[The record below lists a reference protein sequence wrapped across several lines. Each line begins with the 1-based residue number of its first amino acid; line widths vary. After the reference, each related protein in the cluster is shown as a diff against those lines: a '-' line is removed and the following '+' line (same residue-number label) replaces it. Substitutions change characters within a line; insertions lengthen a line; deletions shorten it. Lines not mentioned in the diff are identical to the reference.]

1 MNATHSRGNNVNF
14 TCRTDAGPN
23 NMYVWLRNPIQSSLN
38 GRIDRDCEYNTF
50 KHTY

>member
-23 NMYVWLRNPIQSSLN
+23 NMYVWLRNPIQRSLN
-38 GRIDRDCEYNTF
+38 GRIDRDCEYNTS